1 MTLVP
6 KEPLAGPPTPWP
18 CSKAADGTATLSLNP
33 GRVDPANVAWNASR
47 KPLAGEFVFQGRKVI
62 VVANHFNSKG
72 GDQSADGRF
81 QPPIRS
87 SETQRELQA
96 AVLNQFVDDIL
107 AVDPNANVVLA
118 GDFNDYQFSKSM
130 KTLTENGKV
139 LTDLITTLPENE
151 RYTYVFSG
159 VSQVL
164 DHIFV
169 TKPVTDVEYQVIH
182 NNAEFA
188 DQASDHDPQVVRIRP
203 TIRQGTLTL
212 DPATVTVPGTTTVRL
227 AGWYPNRTFTVTLDG
242 STTLGT
248 VTTDATGAATLVV
261 PVTGATGVGTH
272 TVAVTSATDGATASA
287 TLTLK
292 ATLGTVVLSPPK
304 VKSGKQV
311 KVELFGWSPGLPLTV
326 LLDGTTA
333 LGTLTTDASGYAQLK
348 VTIAAGRR
356 REPTRSWSERRTA
369 ARCRRRSR

>member
-1 MTLVP
+1 VL
-6 KEPLAGPPTPWP
+6 KG
-18 CSKAADGTATLSLNP
+18 SDGTATLDVNP
-33 GRVDPANVAWNASR
+33 GRVYPENAAWNASR

-87 SETQRELQA
+87 SETQRKLQA
-96 AVLNQFVDDIL
+96 AVLNQFVHDIL
-107 AVDPNANVVLA
+107 TIDSNANVVLA
-118 GDFNDYQFSKSM
+118 GDFNDYQFSEAM
-130 KTLTENGKV
+130 KVLTEDGKV

-169 TKPVTDVEYQVIH
+169 TKRVTDVEYEVIH
-182 NNAEFA
+182 NNAEFV

-227 AGWYPNRTFTVTLDG
+227 AGWYPNRTFAVTLDG
-242 STTLGT
+242 SPALGT
-248 VTTDATGAATLVV
+248 ITTDANGAATLVV

-272 TVAVTSATDGATASA
+272 TVAVTSATDGAAASA

-326 LLDGTTA
+326 LLDGTTT
-333 LGTLTTDASGYAQLK
+333 LGTLTTDATGYAQLK
-348 VTIAAGRR
+348 VSIAAGTSLGAHQVVVR
-356 REPTRSWSERRTA
+356 A
-369 ARCRRRSR
+369 ADGSQASAALEVSR

>member
-1 MTLVP
+1 M
-6 KEPLAGPPTPWP
+6 
-18 CSKAADGTATLSLNP
+18 
-33 GRVDPANVAWNASR
+33 
-47 KPLAGEFVFQGRKVI
+47 
-62 VVANHFNSKG
+62 
-72 GDQSADGRF
+72 
-81 QPPIRS
+81 
-87 SETQRELQA
+87 
-96 AVLNQFVDDIL
+96 
-107 AVDPNANVVLA
+107 
-118 GDFNDYQFSKSM
+118 
-130 KTLTENGKV
+130 
-139 LTDLITTLPENE
+139 
-151 RYTYVFSG
+151 
-159 VSQVL
+159 
-164 DHIFV
+164 
-169 TKPVTDVEYQVIH
+169 TKPVTDVQYQVIH